1 MKTIKSDKWRVTSGE
16 TDAAGAGHSCH
27 LSPVTCHLSAFTL
40 IELLTVIAV
49 IAVIA
54 ALIFPVANTV
64 KRQAFIH
71 NAQAQM
77 SQLETA
83 LENYKSAY
91 GFYPPSCPNGP
102 LTNQLYYELE
112 GTLRTNVSGVD
123 SYMTLD
129 HNATIPA
136 SPVTLNSVFGTGVGG
151 FMNCN
156 KPGADES
163 VQQAR
168 NFLPDLN

>member
-1 MKTIKSDKWRVTSGE
+1 MKTNTSDRWRVTSGE
-16 TDAAGAGHSCH
+16 TDAAGARHSCH
-27 LSPVTCHLSAFTL
+27 PSPVTLAAPKRSEGGRHVSAFTL

-64 KRQAFIH
+64 KRQAFLH

-156 KPGADES
+156 KPG
-163 VQQAR
+163 
-168 NFLPDLN
+168 